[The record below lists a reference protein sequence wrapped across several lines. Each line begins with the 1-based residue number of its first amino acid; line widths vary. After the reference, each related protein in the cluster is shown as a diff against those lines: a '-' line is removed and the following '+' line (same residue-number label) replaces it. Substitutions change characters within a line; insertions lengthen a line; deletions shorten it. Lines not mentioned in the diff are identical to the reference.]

1 MCHKG
6 LFVWLGFDIRDTP
19 TSLGF
24 CGGFVIHVGGMRLH
38 EWIFGRFFGG
48 LCRRGSEGAGV
59 LIGSRSAQD
68 SCATFTYG
76 FITGYSSL
84 DFSVL

>member
-24 CGGFVIHVGGMRLH
+24 VWDVVIHVGGICLH
-38 EWIFGRFFGG
+38 EWIFGGFWGAYVGG
-48 LCRRGSEGAGV
+48 DPKGRG
-59 LIGSRSAQD
+59 
-68 SCATFTYG
+68 F
-76 FITGYSSL
+76 
-84 DFSVL
+84 